1 MINRVLGMAG
11 ALVAVAGLCACTNPS
26 GKSWAITY
34 ELSGNAV
41 GETVTELTYAESN
54 DRYQDEVSQ
63 HRLTGPLGL
72 PWKLEVVVSAGRE
85 AMVTATPAGQA
96 VLSCRVLLDGKKELA
111 KTTSP
116 GPGQTVKCSKNTD
129 T

>member
-1 MINRVLGMAG
+1 MINRVLGTVVG
-11 ALVAVAGLCACTNPS
+11 LVAAAGLCACTNPS

-34 ELSGNAV
+34 ELSGKAP

-54 DRYQDEVSQ
+54 DRYQDEVSD

-72 PWKLEVVVSAGRE
+72 PWKLEVIVSAGRD
-85 AMVTATPAGQA
+85 AAVTATPAGQA

-111 KTTSP
+111 KATSP
-116 GPGQTVKCSKNTD
+116 GPGQPVKCSKTTD